1 MGARFSPI
9 GVIAAATAALLLLG
23 IPTAATATTLRW
35 SNDSDAGTLD
45 PHALRESFTEAFQQN
60 TYETLARY
68 TGDLKIEPCLAV
80 SWTVEEPTRWRFKLR
95 QGVRFQ
101 NGAPFTADDVVFSFE
116 RAMAD
121 KSPFKGGLAT
131 VRQVRKV
138 DDYTVDI
145 VTVAPHPILIRDLT
159 NVGIMNRAWA
169 VANGA
174 QDASNPSAKYENYA
188 TRNAMGTGPFIVK
201 SREADS
207 RTVLVPNPNW
217 WDQPQHNLTEVVF
230 TPIAADATRTAAML
244 GGQLDVLQSVP
255 PQAIQVLQKAPGIR
269 VLEGPELRIVIL
281 GMDQRR
287 NELLESNVKGKNP
300 FKDIKIR
307 RAFYQAIDVEAI
319 RARVMRGTS
328 VPMALMVAPEVSG
341 FDGALNTRYPHDPE
355 AARTLLAEGGYPS
368 GFELGMDC
376 PNDRYVNDEEICKA
390 VAAMLARVGV
400 KVSLRAQSKAT
411 YFKKILSGDTTFYMV
426 GWASLPTADSHN
438 LLVNLVHTPSEKL
451 GTWNVGGYS
460 NKRVDELIGQIQ
472 SEIDPKKRQAMIS
485 EAFRI
490 HKEEFGHIPLHQQSL
505 AWAVREN
512 VQLIQSP
519 DGILRLRYV
528 RVR

>member
-1 MGARFSPI
+1 MRTRF
-9 GVIAAATAALLLLG
+9 GLVAAATAALLLG
-23 IPTAATATTLRW
+23 VATAATATTLRW

-60 TYETLARY
+60 VYETLARY

-101 NGAPFTADDVVFSFE
+101 DGAPFTADDVVFSFE

-174 QDASNPSAKYENYA
+174 QDASNPSAKYENFA

-244 GGQLDVLQSVP
+244 GGQLDVLHRCRRRRSRSCRRRRRQRP
-255 PQAIQVLQKAPGIR
+255 
-269 VLEGPELRIVIL
+269 EGPELRIVIL
-281 GMDQRR
+281 GIDQRR

-300 FKDIKIR
+300 FKDIKVR
-307 RAFYQAIDVEAI
+307 RAFYQAIDVKAI

-328 VPMALMVAPEVSG
+328 VPIALMVAPEVSG
-341 FDGALNTRYPHDPE
+341 FDGALNTRSPYDLE
-355 AARTLLAEGGYPS
+355 AARKLLAEAGYPG

-390 VAAMLARVGV
+390 VAAMLARAGV

-438 LLVNLVHTPSEKL
+438 LLSTWCTRRARSSARGTSAATPTS
-451 GTWNVGGYS
+451 
-460 NKRVDELIGQIQ
+460 
-472 SEIDPKKRQAMIS
+472 
-485 EAFRI
+485 
-490 HKEEFGHIPLHQQSL
+490 
-505 AWAVREN
+505 AWT
-512 VQLIQSP
+512 S
-519 DGILRLRYV
+519 
-528 RVR
+528 